1 MAVPQYSGA
10 LIKPARFRPGHSIRN
25 MRLHRSAR
33 TMMRLI
39 ASRFPD
45 LMALVCGLLVLPWIL
60 GVPGHPDRLVEL
72 GWTIGLV
79 AIVVYLVLYQI
90 VKSLGS
96 KGLFRS
102 NIAVNRCLHR
112 ILSASAVIVTVV
124 LAISAMLLFMS

>member
-1 MAVPQYSGA
+1 
-10 LIKPARFRPGHSIRN
+10 
-25 MRLHRSAR
+25 MRLDLSAR
-33 TMMRLI
+33 HMMKLI

-60 GVPGHPDRLVEL
+60 GVPGRPDRLVEL

-90 VKSLGS
+90 AKSLGS
-96 KGLFRS
+96 KGSFRS

-112 ILSASAVIVTVV
+112 TLSASAVIVTFM
-124 LAISAMLLFMS
+124 LAISAMLVFGP

>member
-1 MAVPQYSGA
+1 
-10 LIKPARFRPGHSIRN
+10 

-72 GWTIGLV
+72 RWTIGLV
-79 AIVVYLVLYQI
+79 AIVVYLVLFQI

-96 KGLFRS
+96 KGLFGS

-112 ILSASAVIVTVV
+112 TLCASAVIATVM
-124 LAISAMLLFMS
+124 LAISAMLVFGP